1 MNPRTRL
8 ASFLAWKGWSQSGLA
23 SACDVHQTTIS
34 KLIEGHRGAGLGLAV
49 AIERVTQEWPE
60 GPILVK
66 DWAGAHDETVAP
78 VEAAAEGQ

>member
-8 ASFLAWKGWSQSGLA
+8 ANFLAWKGWSQSDLA
-23 SACDVHQTTIS
+23 CACDVHQTTVS

-60 GPILVK
+60 GAILAK
-66 DWAGAHDETVAP
+66 DWVGAHDQSVATTEP
-78 VEAAAEGQ
+78 TREVA